1 MKILK
6 VAAWLLV
13 IGLLIIT
20 VVPAAERPETDL
32 QHDFEHFLAFAL
44 AGTAVALAYP
54 SRVPVLVPAA
64 FAFTLVLEM
73 MQIPLATRHARVED
87 FAVDALGACGAIVT
101 VYLARYIW
109 RRNELPSD
117 DAAREAR
124 RRS

>member
-1 MKILK
+1 
-6 VAAWLLV
+6 
-13 IGLLIIT
+13 LIIT
-20 VVPAAERPETDL
+20 VVPVAERPETGLPHDL
-32 QHDFEHFLAFAL
+32 EHFLAFAL
-44 AGTAVALAYP
+44 AGMAVALAYP
-54 SRVPVLVPAA
+54 SRGPVLVPAA

-101 VYLARYIW
+101 AYLARHVW
-109 RRNELPSD
+109 RRNELPG